1 MSIHHQAI
9 VPSNI
14 AEIMDKVTC
23 AFDDGRSQTTASI
36 RYEMPHAWY
45 AVLVRCSVPPEVT
58 LPGQVKVN
66 LVLRQDKNPVE
77 HTVYL
82 KSYLVSDRDNTP
94 NLAFCLA
101 PAFGDLDLFKILE
114 WRLHHA
120 RLGVKS
126 VHWYTRR
133 PNGRLQMLVNILN
146 HKEDLED
153 TWKEAVPLSPDTFET
168 ERLQEHGLY
177 GDQVGDHAARRQ
189 QILASD
195 V

>member
-14 AEIMDKVTC
+14 AQVVDKVTC
-23 AFDDGRSQTTASI
+23 SFEGAGLKTTASI

-45 AVLVRCSVPPEVT
+45 AVLVRCSVPSEVI
-58 LPGQVKVN
+58 LPAKATVD
-66 LVLRQDKNPVE
+66 LALRHD
-77 HTVYL
+77 HTHIKHTIDL
-82 KSYLVSDRDNTP
+82 KAYTVSDRNNTS

-101 PAFGDLDLFKILE
+101 PAFGELDLFKLLE

-120 RLGVKS
+120 RLGVKT

-146 HKEDLED
+146 HKEGLED
-153 TWKEAVPLSPDTFET
+153 TWKEAIPISPDTFET
-168 ERLQEHGLY
+168 EHLQDHGLY
-177 GDQVGDHAARRQ
+177 GDQVSALRG
-189 QILASD
+189 SCS
-195 V
+195 